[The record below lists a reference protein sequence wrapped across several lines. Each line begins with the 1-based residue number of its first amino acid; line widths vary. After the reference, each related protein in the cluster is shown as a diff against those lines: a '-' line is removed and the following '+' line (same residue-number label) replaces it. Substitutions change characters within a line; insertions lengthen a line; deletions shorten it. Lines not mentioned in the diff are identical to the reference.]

1 MSRLPI
7 KIKERAFKLRTDGY
21 SVKEIADKLHIAK
34 STSSLWVRNIKLNQE
49 AQKRLEARKL
59 LGYYRGG
66 LTWQKKRIEAE
77 KQRRILVLKVVN
89 RIKKDSNHLKIYC
102 ALLYWCEGGK
112 NEKDSLRFINSD
124 PALIRTFLT
133 LFRKSFITN
142 HKKFRVLLH
151 LHEYHNEKRQ
161 KEFWSSLTKIPKNQF
176 LKSFRKQ
183 HTAKRIKEN
192 YPGCATIYYYDVR
205 LARELRSLYKTF
217 FENLID

>member
-7 KIKERAFKLRTDGY
+7 KIKERAFKLRVDGY

-34 STSSLWVRNIKLNQE
+34 STSSLWVRNIKLNEE
-49 AQKRLEARKL
+49 AQKRLEGRKL

-89 RIKKDSNHLKIYC
+89 RIKKDSNHFKIYC

-124 PALIRTFLT
+124 PALIRTFLIF
-133 LFRKSFITN
+133 FRKSFITD

-151 LHEYHNEKRQ
+151 LHKYHNEKRQ

-183 HTAKRIKEN
+183 NTAKRIKEN

-217 FENLID
+217 FENLIH

>member
-7 KIKERAFKLRTDGY
+7 EIKEKAIKLRVKGY
-21 SVKEIADKLHIAK
+21 SVNEISKKLHIAK
-34 STSSLWVRNIKLNQE
+34 STSSLWVRNIELNQG
-49 AQKRLEARKL
+49 AQKRLKKRKF
-59 LGYYRGG
+59 LGYYKGS

-77 KQRRILVLKVVN
+77 EQREASAQKIIDQIQKDPNHFKV
-89 RIKKDSNHLKIYC
+89 YC

-124 PALIRTFLT
+124 PTLIRTFLT
-133 LFRKSFITN
+133 LFRKSFITDP
-142 HKKFRVLLH
+142 KKFRVLLH

-176 LKSFRKQ
+176 LKSFRKP

-217 FENLID
+217 FENLIH